1 MRLQNIFVLSILS
14 QFFLESFLS
23 LLFVEI
29 NFFLS
34 KAQEQDERLINPQKN
49 DKAERYVDV
58 SDMLVF

>member
-14 QFFLESFLS
+14 HFFLESFLS

-49 DKAERYVDV
+49 DKVERYVDV